1 MRHGDKINNLGRT
14 ASHRRA
20 LLANLT
26 ISLIEHKRI
35 TTTLAKAKAL
45 RRYAEP
51 LITKSKDNSTHS
63 RRVVFS
69 YLQNKEALT
78 ELFGPIAAKI
88 SERPGGYLRVIKL
101 GFRRGDGAET
111 AMIEFVDFNET
122 YNPNAGKI
130 KTAKKTR
137 RGGKKAAVV
146 AGTPETAVVE
156 EVDET
161 PAVIEEVVTQ
171 VEEEVAAPIA
181 EETAPEAVA
190 EVAEETAAEVV
201 AEVEAEAPV
210 AEEAADE
217 VVAEVEAAEA
227 PAAEETADEVVAEAA
242 DETPAAEESA
252 PEAVAEA
259 TEETPA
265 ADETPATEE
274 EDKKD

>member
-122 YNPNAGKI
+122 YNPNAGKT

-171 VEEEVAAPIA
+171 VEEEVVAAPVA
-181 EETAPEAVA
+181 EETAPEVIA

-201 AEVEAEAPV
+201 AEVEAAAPV
-210 AEEAADE
+210 AEEAAS
-217 VVAEVEAAEA
+217 
-227 PAAEETADEVVAEAA
+227 EVVAEA
-242 DETPAAEESA
+242 EEA
-252 PEAVAEA
+252 
-259 TEETPA
+259 PA

-274 EDKKD
+274 EEKKD